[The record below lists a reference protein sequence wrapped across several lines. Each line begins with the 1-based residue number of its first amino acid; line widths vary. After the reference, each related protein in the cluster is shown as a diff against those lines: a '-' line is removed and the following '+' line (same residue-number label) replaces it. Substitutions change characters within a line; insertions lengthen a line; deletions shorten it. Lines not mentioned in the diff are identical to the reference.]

1 MLSYELHYFINCV
14 VDRDIAKYLIA
25 NHENINSLSISELAK
40 NTNVSISQVS
50 RFVRSLGIESFSD
63 FKEALVYHG
72 EQKRHTGLQREIIDY
87 RVYQK
92 MVTEEITYFYQNF
105 DESRVDKLVYDFY
118 KYPKIAIFGILN
130 SDNGAKELQYNLI
143 GWGKICI
150 SYTNFQDQ
158 LDFIKS
164 ADSNT
169 LIVIF
174 SFSGSYVMKNG
185 YSRFYHTYD
194 YLKSSKAKVYV
205 ITKNYN

>member
-1 MLSYELHYFINCV
+1 MNL
-14 VDRDIAKYLIA
+14 
-25 NHENINSLSISELAK
+25 
-40 NTNVSISQVS
+40 
-50 RFVRSLGIESFSD
+50 FSD

-150 SYTNFQDQ
+150 SYTNF
-158 LDFIKS
+158 KT
-164 ADSNT
+164 N
-169 LIVIF
+169 
-174 SFSGSYVMKNG
+174 
-185 YSRFYHTYD
+185 
-194 YLKSSKAKVYV
+194 
-205 ITKNYN
+205 

>member
-1 MLSYELHYFINCV
+1 MNLVTTMLINVINNSHNSV

-118 KYPKIAIFGILN
+118 KYPKIAILEF
-130 SDNGAKELQYNLI
+130 
-143 GWGKICI
+143 
-150 SYTNFQDQ
+150 
-158 LDFIKS
+158 
-164 ADSNT
+164 
-169 LIVIF
+169 
-174 SFSGSYVMKNG
+174 
-185 YSRFYHTYD
+185 
-194 YLKSSKAKVYV
+194 
-205 ITKNYN
+205 

>member
-1 MLSYELHYFINCV
+1 MNLVTTMLINVINNSHNSV

-150 SYTNFQDQ
+150 S
-158 LDFIKS
+158 
-164 ADSNT
+164 
-169 LIVIF
+169 
-174 SFSGSYVMKNG
+174 
-185 YSRFYHTYD
+185 
-194 YLKSSKAKVYV
+194 
-205 ITKNYN
+205 